1 MNTTPE
7 MTKVLFVEDD
17 LIVRDVVQELLVM
30 NGYQV
35 VVAANGEEALDLLS
49 RDRSI
54 DVLFTDIR
62 MPGMDGFTLADFA
75 TILRPDL
82 AVLYATGFAEEL
94 ADARRMPGITVLQKP
109 YRHHQLQP
117 AINEVLARAA

>member
-1 MNTTPE
+1 
-7 MTKVLFVEDD
+7 
-17 LIVRDVVQELLVM
+17 VVGELLLLL
-30 NGYQV
+30 GYEV
-35 VVAANGEEALDLLS
+35 VIASGGEEALDLLS

-82 AVLYATGFAEEL
+82 AVLFATGFADEL
-94 ADARRMPGITVLQKP
+94 AGAHRIPGIKILQKP
-109 YRHHQLQP
+109 FGHMQLRP
-117 AINEVLARAA
+117 AIDEVLTRAA